1 MYALKNFDFDEE
13 TIYKNRWII
22 QFVLIVVPFM
32 GSLDASI
39 VNVVLPSIKKDL
51 GINLSLSSL
60 IVSSYIITV
69 ATTIII
75 FGKLGDLKGK
85 GRVFLYGIIVFI
97 FGSFLCSISPN
108 ITILIISRVIQ
119 GIGASIVMANNQGL
133 TAIVFPPNER
143 GRALGLSGSAVALG
157 SILGPALGGFIMTYL
172 SWHFI
177 FLINIPIG
185 LISFIV
191 GYKTLPARNSTS
203 DVKLDK
209 YGAFV
214 FFISIF
220 ILFSSLLVSQ
230 DMGFSNLYVILGF
243 FIGFVFLFFF
253 IRLEKKLKEPMLNL
267 NLFKIKSLS
276 FNLVCAFI
284 YYFISSSINL
294 IIPFYL
300 SDTFNYSQSQISTI
314 ILVNPLIMF
323 FIAPVSGY
331 LSDKIGP
338 KKVTIAGLFII
349 ICSMILMI
357 RLDEN
362 SLKVYIL
369 ASLCVF
375 GFASGTFNSPN
386 TTLVMSTVKS
396 EYLGITG
403 SINSLIRNLGMA
415 SGTSIS
421 TSILYHQMSSLAGHK
436 VEDIVSSYFV
446 YGMKSVFVVLLTLSI
461 TAFILSNIDKKL
473 DFDKN

>member
-1 MYALKNFDFDEE
+1 MHTLKNFNFDEE

-60 IVSSYIITV
+60 IVSSYIVTI

-108 ITILIISRVIQ
+108 IVVLIISRIIQ
-119 GIGASIVMANNQGL
+119 GVGASIVMANNQGL

-143 GRALGLSGSAVALG
+143 GRALGMSGSAVALG
-157 SILGPALGGFIMTYL
+157 SILGPALGGFITTYL

-185 LISFIV
+185 IIAFIV
-191 GYKTLPARNSTS
+191 GYKTLPGRNSTS
-203 DVKLDK
+203 DIKLDK
-209 YGAFV
+209 SGAFI
-214 FFISIF
+214 FFVCIF
-220 ILFSSLLVSQ
+220 ILFSSLLLSQ
-230 DMGFSNLYVILGF
+230 DFGFNNLYVGLGF
-243 FIGFVFLFFF
+243 LVVFILLFLF
-253 IRLEKKLKEPMLNL
+253 IRFENKLEEPMLNTS
-267 NLFKIKSLS
+267 LFKIKSLCL
-276 FNLVCAFI
+276 NLVCAFI
-284 YYFISSSINL
+284 FYFISSSINL

-300 SDTFNYSQSQISTI
+300 TDILNYSQAEISAI
-314 ILVNPLIMF
+314 ILVNPLVMF
-323 FIAPVSGY
+323 FIAPLSGY

-338 KKVTIAGLFII
+338 KKVTLTGIFII
-349 ICSMILMI
+349 ICSMFLMI
-357 RLDEN
+357 QFNENTSRLFLVS
-362 SLKVYIL
+362 SLFI
-369 ASLCVF
+369 F

-386 TTLVMSTVKS
+386 TTLVMSAVPAKD
-396 EYLGITG
+396 LGITG

-421 TSILYHQMSSLAGHK
+421 TSILYHQMSKLAGYK
-436 VEDIVSSYFV
+436 VKDIVYGSFV
-446 YGMKSVFVVLLTLSI
+446 YGMKSVFVVLLIFSFVS
-461 TAFILSNIDKKL
+461 FIISNIDRKI
-473 DFDKN
+473 NNY

>member
-1 MYALKNFDFDEE
+1 MKNFDFDEE

-157 SILGPALGGFIMTYL
+157 SILGPALGG
-172 SWHFI
+172 
-177 FLINIPIG
+177 

-338 KKVTIAGLFII
+338 KKVTLAGLFII

-369 ASLCVF
+369 TSLCVF

>member
-1 MYALKNFDFDEE
+1 MKNINFDEE

-39 VNVVLPSIKKDL
+39 VNVVLPTIKKDL
-51 GINLSLSSL
+51 CINLSLSSL
-60 IVSSYIITV
+60 IVSSYIVTI

-97 FGSFLCSISPN
+97 LGSFLCSISPN
-108 ITILIISRVIQ
+108 IIILILSRIIQ
-119 GIGASIVMANNQGL
+119 GLGASIVMANNQGL

-143 GRALGLSGSAVALG
+143 GRALGMSGSAVALG
-157 SILGPALGGFIMTYL
+157 SILGPALGGFITTYL
-172 SWHFI
+172 TWHFI

-185 LISFIV
+185 IISFIV
-191 GYKTLPARNSTS
+191 GYRTLPSRNSTS

-209 YGAFV
+209 SGASIFFV
-214 FFISIF
+214 SIF
-220 ILFSSLLVSQ
+220 ILFSSLLFSQ
-230 DMGFSNLYVILGF
+230 DLGFSNIYIILGF
-243 FIGFVFLFFF
+243 TIGFVLLFVF
-253 IRLEKKLKEPMLNL
+253 IRFENKLEEPMLNT

-284 YYFISSSINL
+284 YYFISSTINL

-300 SDTFNYSQSQISTI
+300 TDILNYPQTEISTI

-323 FIAPVSGY
+323 FIAPLSGY

-338 KKVTIAGLFII
+338 KKVTLSGIVII
-349 ICSMILMI
+349 ICSMFLII
-357 RLDEN
+357 QFDEN
-362 SLKVYIL
+362 TTKIFLV
-369 ASLCVF
+369 ASLAIF
-375 GFASGTFNSPN
+375 GLASGTFNSPN
-386 TTLVMSTVKS
+386 TTLVMSTVPS
-396 EYLGITG
+396 EHLGITG

-421 TSILYHQMSSLAGHK
+421 TSILYHQMSKLAGYK
-436 VEDIVSSYFV
+436 VEDIVNDSFV
-446 YGMKSVFVVLLTLSI
+446 YGMKSVFVILLILSVI
-461 TAFILSNIDKKL
+461 AFIVSNIDRKISHY
-473 DFDKN
+473 

>member
-1 MYALKNFDFDEE
+1 MKNINFDEE

-51 GINLSLSSL
+51 CINLSLSSL
-60 IVSSYIITV
+60 IISSYIVTV

-108 ITILIISRVIQ
+108 IIILILSRIIQ
-119 GIGASIVMANNQGL
+119 GLGASIVMANNQGL

-143 GRALGLSGSAVALG
+143 GRALGMSGSAVALG
-157 SILGPALGGFIMTYL
+157 SILGPALGGFITTYL
-172 SWHFI
+172 TWHFI

-185 LISFIV
+185 IISFIV
-191 GYKTLPARNSTS
+191 GYRTLPARNSTS

-209 YGAFV
+209 SGASIFFV
-214 FFISIF
+214 SIF
-220 ILFSSLLVSQ
+220 ILFSSLLFSQ
-230 DMGFSNLYVILGF
+230 DLGFSNIYIILGF
-243 FIGFVFLFFF
+243 AIGFVLLFVF
-253 IRLEKKLKEPMLNL
+253 IRFENKLEEPMLNT

-284 YYFISSSINL
+284 YYFISSTINL

-300 SDTFNYSQSQISTI
+300 TDILNYPQAEISTI

-323 FIAPVSGY
+323 FIAPLSGY

-338 KKVTIAGLFII
+338 KKVTLTGIVII
-349 ICSMILMI
+349 ICSMFLIIQFNESTTKIFL
-357 RLDEN
+357 LS
-362 SLKVYIL
+362 SLAI
-369 ASLCVF
+369 F
-375 GFASGTFNSPN
+375 GLASGTFNSPN
-386 TTLVMSTVKS
+386 TTLVMSTVPS
-396 EYLGITG
+396 EHLGITG

-421 TSILYHQMSSLAGHK
+421 TSILYHQMSKLAGYK
-436 VEDIVSSYFV
+436 VEDIVNDSFV
-446 YGMKSVFVVLLTLSI
+446 YGMKSVFIILLILSI
-461 TAFILSNIDKKL
+461 IAFIVSNIDRKIS
-473 DFDKN
+473 NY

>member
-1 MYALKNFDFDEE
+1 
-13 TIYKNRWII
+13 
-22 QFVLIVVPFM
+22 
-32 GSLDASI
+32 
-39 VNVVLPSIKKDL
+39 
-51 GINLSLSSL
+51 
-60 IVSSYIITV
+60 
-69 ATTIII
+69 
-75 FGKLGDLKGK
+75 
-85 GRVFLYGIIVFI
+85 
-97 FGSFLCSISPN
+97 
-108 ITILIISRVIQ
+108 
-119 GIGASIVMANNQGL
+119 
-133 TAIVFPPNER
+133 
-143 GRALGLSGSAVALG
+143 
-157 SILGPALGGFIMTYL
+157 
-172 SWHFI
+172 
-177 FLINIPIG
+177 
-185 LISFIV
+185 
-191 GYKTLPARNSTS
+191 
-203 DVKLDK
+203 
-209 YGAFV
+209 
-214 FFISIF
+214 
-220 ILFSSLLVSQ
+220 
-230 DMGFSNLYVILGF
+230 
-243 FIGFVFLFFF
+243 
-253 IRLEKKLKEPMLNL
+253 EPMLNL

-338 KKVTIAGLFII
+338 KKVTLAGLFII

>member
-1 MYALKNFDFDEE
+1 MYILKNFDFDKE

-22 QFVLIVVPFM
+22 QFVLIIVPFM

-39 VNVVLPSIKKDL
+39 VNVVLPCIKQDL

-97 FGSFLCSISPN
+97 FGSFLCSMSPN
-108 ITILIISRVIQ
+108 ITVLIISRIIQ

-133 TAIVFPPNER
+133 TAIVFPPDER
-143 GRALGLSGSAVALG
+143 GRALGISGSAIALG
-157 SILGPALGGFIMTYL
+157 SILGPALGGFITTYL
-172 SWHFI
+172 TWHFI

-185 LISFIV
+185 IISFII

-209 YGAFV
+209 QGAFV

-220 ILFSSLLVSQ
+220 ILFCSLLVSQ
-230 DMGFSNLYVILGF
+230 DLGFSNLYVVLSFIL
-243 FIGFVFLFFF
+243 GFVFLFIF
-253 IRLEKKLKEPMLNL
+253 IRLENKLKEPMLNL

-300 SDTFNYSQSQISTI
+300 TYTLNYSQSLISTI

-323 FIAPVSGY
+323 FVAPISGY
-331 LSDKIGP
+331 FSDKIGP
-338 KKVTIAGLFII
+338 KKVTLCGIFVM
-349 ICSMILMI
+349 ICSIFLMMKF
-357 RLDEN
+357 DEN
-362 SLKVYIL
+362 TSNMFLITAL
-369 ASLCVF
+369 FVF

-386 TTLVMSTVKS
+386 TTLVMSTVKN

-415 SGTSIS
+415 AGTSIS
-421 TSILYHQMSSLAGHK
+421 TSILYHQMSVFAKHK
-436 VEDIVSSYFV
+436 VEDIVVEYFV
-446 YGMKSVFVVLLTLSI
+446 YSMKSVFVVLLLLSI
-461 TAFILSNIDKKL
+461 ISFIISNIDRKL
-473 DFDKN
+473 RNE

>member
-1 MYALKNFDFDEE
+1 M
-13 TIYKNRWII
+13 
-22 QFVLIVVPFM
+22 
-32 GSLDASI
+32 
-39 VNVVLPSIKKDL
+39 
-51 GINLSLSSL
+51 NLSRIFHCSVINVLCFAVVQQLLYL
-60 IVSSYIITV
+60 ITE
-69 ATTIII
+69 
-75 FGKLGDLKGK
+75 
-85 GRVFLYGIIVFI
+85 
-97 FGSFLCSISPN
+97 P
-108 ITILIISRVIQ
+108 
-119 GIGASIVMANNQGL
+119 
-133 TAIVFPPNER
+133 
-143 GRALGLSGSAVALG
+143 SACQQL
-157 SILGPALGGFIMTYL
+157 
-172 SWHFI
+172 
-177 FLINIPIG
+177 
-185 LISFIV
+185 
-191 GYKTLPARNSTS
+191 
-203 DVKLDK
+203 
-209 YGAFV
+209 
-214 FFISIF
+214 
-220 ILFSSLLVSQ
+220 
-230 DMGFSNLYVILGF
+230 
-243 FIGFVFLFFF
+243 FLFFF

-300 SDTFNYSQSQISTI
+300 SDTFNYSQSQISAI

-338 KKVTIAGLFII
+338 KKVTLAGLFII

-357 RLDEN
+357 RPDEN

>member
-1 MYALKNFDFDEE
+1 MKKYNFDDE
-13 TIYKNRWII
+13 TVYKNRWII

-39 VNVVLPSIKKDL
+39 VNVVLPCIKKDL
-51 GINLSLSSL
+51 NINLSLSSL
-60 IVSSYIITV
+60 IVSSYIVTV

-108 ITILIISRVIQ
+108 ITILILSRIIQ

-133 TAIVFPPNER
+133 TAIVFPENER
-143 GRALGLSGSAVALG
+143 GRALGMSGSAVALG
-157 SILGPALGGFIMTYL
+157 SILGPALGGFITTYL
-172 SWHFI
+172 TWHFI

-185 LISFIV
+185 IISFIV
-191 GYKTLPARNSTS
+191 GYRTLPARTSTT

-209 YGAFV
+209 SGASMFFV
-214 FFISIF
+214 TIF
-220 ILFSSLLVSQ
+220 VLFSSLLLSQ
-230 DMGFSNLYVILGF
+230 DMGFGNIYVDLGF
-243 FIGFVFLFFF
+243 LLGFILLFIF
-253 IRLEKKLKEPMLNL
+253 IRFENKLEEPMLNTS
-267 NLFKIKSLS
+267 LFKIKSLS
-276 FNLVCAFI
+276 FNLMCAFI

-300 SDTFNYSQSQISTI
+300 TDTLNYSQAQISTI
-314 ILVNPLIMF
+314 ILVNPLVMF
-323 FIAPVSGY
+323 FIAPISGY

-338 KKVTIAGLFII
+338 KKVTLTGIIII
-349 ICSMILMI
+349 ICSLFLMI
-357 RLDEN
+357 QFDEN
-362 SLKVYIL
+362 TAKIFLISSLFI
-369 ASLCVF
+369 F

-386 TTLVMSTVKS
+386 TTLVMSTVPS

-421 TSILYHQMSSLAGHK
+421 TSILYHQMSKLAGYK
-436 VEDIVSSYFV
+436 VEDIINDSFV
-446 YGMKSVFVVLLTLSI
+446 YGMKSVFVVLLILSLI
-461 TAFILSNIDKKL
+461 GFIISNIDRKL
-473 DFDKN
+473 NHY